1 MLVFRELRLDLY
13 EVLDGTWKLLPFI
26 QRSSRVAFHTSGGAS
41 PENPHGEDAQF
52 SLTQVVSTGT
62 ILLNICEYGIPFIG
76 PWLIPVMECLYW
88 IYIGISMVASAGMY
102 LILWST
108 QCVLLL

>member
-1 MLVFRELRLDLY
+1 
-13 EVLDGTWKLLPFI
+13 
-26 QRSSRVAFHTSGGAS
+26 
-41 PENPHGEDAQF
+41 
-52 SLTQVVSTGT
+52 
-62 ILLNICEYGIPFIG
+62 
-76 PWLIPVMECLYW
+76 MECLYW